1 MSSLL
6 YQLSYNLNIQQYI
19 LKADKGFAPI
29 DTGHEP
35 IMFLLHQSA
44 KKINKIKKITK
55 KITFLAPVGFEPTY
69 VMMKTLCLNLLTM
82 RPIS

>member
-44 KKINKIKKITK
+44 KKKNK
-55 KITFLAPVGFEPTY
+55 
-69 VMMKTLCLNLLTM
+69 
-82 RPIS
+82 

>member
-6 YQLSYNLNIQQYI
+6 YQLSYNLYTVIYI
-19 LKADKGFAPI
+19 RADKGFAPI

-44 KKINKIKKITK
+44 KKKLYYYKN
-55 KITFLAPVGFEPTY
+55 
-69 VMMKTLCLNLLTM
+69 NLYSPSGVRTHVCNDENIM
-82 RPIS
+82 S